1 MNYTAATGSSVHQ
14 MLSLIMVAKPLDIIV
29 RQPTM
34 KTMNKMV
41 EQIAQMV
48 KQISEVMAQNSKL
61 IATLSKDGSDDCP
74 LEAKKT
80 KRPKGWGTK
89 RDN

>member
-1 MNYTAATGSSVHQ
+1 ME
-14 MLSLIMVAKPLDIIV
+14 
-29 RQPTM
+29 
-34 KTMNKMV
+34 TMNKMV

-48 KQISEVMAQNSKL
+48 KQISEVMAQNAKL
-61 IATLSKDGSDDCP
+61 IATLSKDGGDDCP

-89 RDN
+89 RDNWQGLGSHDNDAALQEWISKNKP